1 MHSLLSLFLQ
11 KCRSDSIPN
20 KGARGMVL
28 VFLVMMVCALEDTQC
43 IISACYFL
51 SGATLF
57 HASCIVGIICE
68 RVVTF

>member
-28 VFLVMMVCALEDTQC
+28 VFLVVMVCALEVLNVSSLLV
-43 IISACYFL
+43 IFSLVRLY
-51 SGATLF
+51 SM
-57 HASCIVGIICE
+57 HHV
-68 RVVTF
+68 